1 MRNREA
7 VGQVLLLGMVG
18 LVWGAVAGW
27 FGVSEGGDVSGIAH
41 RVMAF
46 YPWTPALVGSV
57 LVFVTWDN
65 VRRGSLSLYRG
76 RLVPLKLGAVG
87 LGGGLVSTGFWFGP
101 ATNLP
106 AVFLADT
113 AAADLRLAM
122 MERAPG
128 WMSAA
133 SILLPA
139 GCGLLAGAWAA
150 RKLFRPVD
158 PAAH

>member
-18 LVWGAVAGW
+18 LVLGAVAGW
-27 FGVSEGGDVSGIAH
+27 FGVSEGGNVGEIAH

-46 YPWTPALVGSV
+46 YPWTTVLVGSIF
-57 LVFVTWDN
+57 LFVTWDN

-76 RLVPLKLGAVG
+76 RWVPLKLGAVG
-87 LGGGLVSTGFWFGP
+87 LAGGLVATGFWFGP

-106 AVFLADT
+106 AVLLPDT

-122 MERAPG
+122 MELAPG
-128 WMSAA
+128 WMTVG
-133 SILLPA
+133 SILFPA
-139 GCGLLAGAWAA
+139 LCGLGAGAWAA
-150 RKLFRPVD
+150 RKLVRPVD